1 MDQFY
6 LSYEG
11 FKIKMGCIA
20 LKSKIQHFDNNA
32 ESLPPRSIEQM
43 NKIQK
48 KRKSVRKISGFV
60 ETESDFW
67 GTVPFYVLKN
77 RIRLLAYEVKDPAQI
92 LEIYESILEIF
103 SFFLEGSTDYKCKF
117 GVTDKKFFWIAGYE
131 QGIKVIRSVGLK
143 VENKNLELME
153 GVRKNHLKKKMQ
165 ETKFVFSSLFDNS
178 LNSQTI

>member
-1 MDQFY
+1 
-6 LSYEG
+6 
-11 FKIKMGCIA
+11 MGCIA
-20 LKSKIQHFDNNA
+20 HKSKINHHDDKA

-43 NKIQK
+43 NKMQK

-77 RIRLLAYEVKDPAQI
+77 RIRLLSFEVKDPDQI
-92 LEIYESILEIF
+92 REICESFLEIF
-103 SFFLEGSTDYKCKF
+103 SFFLQSTSDSNSKF
-117 GVTDKKFFWIAGYE
+117 EISDKKFDWIFNFE

-143 VENKNLELME
+143 AETKNLELME
-153 GVRKNHLKKKMQ
+153 GVTKDHLKKKMQ